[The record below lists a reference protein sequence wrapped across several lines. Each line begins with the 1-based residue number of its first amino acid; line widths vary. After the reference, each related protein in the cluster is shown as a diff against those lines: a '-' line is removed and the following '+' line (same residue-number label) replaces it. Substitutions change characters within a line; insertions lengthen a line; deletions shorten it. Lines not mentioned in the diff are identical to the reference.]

1 MEWLALAR
9 DEEIE
14 AATSESPQTLTV
26 LSGSV
31 MAGSTAGDV
40 GLGCGAT
47 AMVAAAQDRVRLSAT
62 APAVVVQTWV
72 PDLAAE
78 VVAPALAGG
87 RDLREL
93 AARTR
98 SLAAGSMP
106 SEPEQRWRSI
116 TPLGLAL
123 PL

>member
-47 AMVAAAQDRVRLSAT
+47 AMVAAAQGRVRLSAT
-62 APAVVVQTWV
+62 TPAVVVRTWV

-78 VVAPALAGG
+78 VVALALATGQ
-87 RDLREL
+87 DPREL

-98 SLAAGSMP
+98 SFSVGLMP
-106 SEPEQRWRSI
+106 S
-116 TPLGLAL
+116 
-123 PL
+123 